1 MIRKLLNLNL
11 TMFSIDMYTKI
22 QNPIQTIIAFGI
34 LQMLG
39 ENSFLLVFKE
49 WLKL

>member
-22 QNPIQTIIAFGI
+22 QNPIDNYSLWYTTNVRRKIFSIGF
-34 LQMLG
+34 
-39 ENSFLLVFKE
+39 
-49 WLKL
+49 